1 VPVSAVAMELGLA
14 HSEELRSSAEGG
26 SYCDHQDF
34 RWRLAIRVAESS
46 PFANAPLLSKFLL
59 YVCDCTLSNRT
70 EDLTERNIG
79 IVVFQRRPDYKTS
92 EDNIVRSYVRQ
103 LRQRLDRYFDEQGS
117 NEPWRIVIPKG
128 GYCADFVERSDVGRA
143 NIPISVR
150 PQEPLEQTFSPVEE
164 TRARAKLARNHIA
177 WIVLASLLVGSL
189 VGVWGATYF
198 SLSSAAHAIWTE
210 IFTPSSVTYI
220 VTADSGLATLQE
232 LTGKHA
238 TLQQYVDGTYF
249 AQFDKSDTPDD
260 LRLERLSREHLTG
273 VPDVDTA
280 AGIMGLPEVR
290 GKSVI
295 LRNARALSVDDV
307 KDANLILIG
316 SVYSTPW
323 VSLFQPKMNFTVDV
337 DGSVYSSSVI
347 NKHPLPGEATHYF
360 NGSTTPPYSTYAV
373 VAFLPSLS
381 GTGRVLLI
389 EGLTTAGTEAA
400 SGFLL
405 HGEIASF
412 LKTVPKDKSGLRPFE
427 LLLKTT
433 SLDSSSSSTEIVT
446 RRIY

>member
-1 VPVSAVAMELGLA
+1 MELRLA
-14 HSEELRSSAEGG
+14 HSKDEPRSSAEDD
-26 SYCDHQDF
+26 SCFDRQDSC
-34 RWRLAIRVAESS
+34 WRLVIRVAESS

-59 YVCDCTLSNRT
+59 YVCDRTLSSRT

-117 NEPWRIVIPKG
+117 DEPWRIVIPKG
-128 GYCADFVERSDVGRA
+128 GYCASFEKRSAVERVT
-143 NIPISVR
+143 IPISVR
-150 PQEPLEQTFSPVEE
+150 PRRPQEQTFSPVEE
-164 TRARAKLARNHIA
+164 TNNRVKPAGTHIL
-177 WIVLASLLVGSL
+177 WIVLASLLIGALGGAWGS
-189 VGVWGATYF
+189 TYF
-198 SLSSAAHAIWTE
+198 PHASAAHAIWTE

-238 TLQQYVDGTYF
+238 TLQQYVDGSYF
-249 AQFDKSDTPDD
+249 AQFDKSDSPDD
-260 LRLERLSREHLTG
+260 LRLQRLSREHLTG
-273 VPDVDTA
+273 VPDVNTA

-290 GKSVI
+290 GKNVI
-295 LRNARALSVDDV
+295 LRNARSLTVDDM
-307 KDANLILIG
+307 KDTNLILIG

-373 VAFLPSLS
+373 VAFLPSLG

-405 HGEIASF
+405 HGEIAPF
-412 LKTVPKDKSGLRPFE
+412 LKAVPKDRSGLRPFE

-433 SLDSSSSSTEIVT
+433 SLDSSSSSTEIVAK
-446 RRIY
+446 RIY